1 MNNNNKDII
10 KIKCKDNI
18 IIEISETMLYMS
30 EKLKEMYNEKKSEI
44 LEIPIDTKIIFNIMY
59 YIELYKNNN
68 INLEI
73 EDENIYD
80 ILIASEY
87 LKISLLTEVLYE
99 KISMNLIKMTEN
111 EIKEKYNIDNN
122 NKCWIDEDYI

>member
-111 EIKEKYNIDNN
+111 DIKKKYNIDNN